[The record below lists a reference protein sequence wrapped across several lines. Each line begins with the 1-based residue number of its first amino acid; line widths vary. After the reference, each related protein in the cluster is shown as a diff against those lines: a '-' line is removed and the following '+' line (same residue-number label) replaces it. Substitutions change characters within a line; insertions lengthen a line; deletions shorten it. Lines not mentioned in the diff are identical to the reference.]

1 MKGKREY
8 IILIAVIVALLL
20 YLFLRKSERIRY
32 QLPELPNVA
41 GPEISK
47 IEIAKLNTSIIL
59 SKKDKR
65 WYITPQGY
73 PADNDKVKDMLA
85 IIGELT
91 LTDLVSE
98 SKNYNR
104 YDLSSDKK
112 ITVSAW
118 AEGDRLRREFE
129 VGKTAPSFRHTFI
142 KLAGDDRVYQARKN
156 FRSTFDQTVENLWDR
171 TVLSFDRTEIQEV
184 EITKGGQ
191 SIVFGR
197 KQIPVEVTTREK
209 VGEESHPSTKPEIVW
224 ESADGEK
231 GDESKL
237 NSLLTTLSN
246 LRCDRYIENR
256 KRDDFTN
263 PLYTMRLK
271 GMQEYTLAIFAKTD
285 KATKSRP
292 AVSSQ
297 SDFPF
302 LLADQQADK
311 IMRDPEEM
319 LEKAD
324 KP

>member
-1 MKGKREY
+1 MKVKRQY
-8 IILIAVIVALLL
+8 IILVAVIIALLL

-41 GPEISK
+41 GSEISK
-47 IEIAKLNTSIIL
+47 IEISKLNTSIIL
-59 SKKDKR
+59 SKQDKR
-65 WYITPQGY
+65 WFITPQGY
-73 PADNDKVKDMLA
+73 PADNGKVKDMLA
-85 IIGELT
+85 IIEELT
-91 LTDLVSE
+91 PTALVSE

-112 ITVSAW
+112 ITVKAW
-118 AEGDRLRREFE
+118 AGDTLRREFE
-129 VGKTAPSFRHTFI
+129 VGKVAPSFRHTFI
-142 KLAGDDRVYQARKN
+142 KLAGDDRVYHARKN
-156 FRSTFDQTVENLWDR
+156 FRRKFDQTVENLWDR
-171 TVLSFDRTEIQEV
+171 TVLSFDRNEIQEV
-184 EITKGGQ
+184 EITKGKQ
-191 SIVFGR
+191 SILFGR
-197 KQIPVEVTTREK
+197 KQIPVEVSAGQK
-209 VGEESHPSTKPEIVW
+209 GVDESQPPHKPETAW

-237 NSLLTTLSN
+237 NNLLTTLSN
-246 LRCDRYIENR
+246 LRCKRYIENR
-256 KRDDFTN
+256 KKDDFTN

-302 LLADQQADK
+302 LLADRQADN

>member
-1 MKGKREY
+1 MKAKKEY
-8 IILIAVIVALLL
+8 IILVAVILALLL
-20 YLFLRKSERIRY
+20 YLFLRRSDKIRY

-41 GPEISK
+41 GSEISK

-59 SKKDKR
+59 SKKDNR
-65 WYITPQGY
+65 WHITPQGY
-73 PADNDKVKDMLA
+73 PADNDKVKDMLD

-91 LTDLVSE
+91 PTDLVSE
-98 SKNYNR
+98 SKEYNR
-104 YDLSSDKK
+104 YDLSNDKK
-112 ITVSAW
+112 ITVRAW
-118 AEGDRLRREFE
+118 AGGDTLRREFE
-129 VGKTAPSFRHTFI
+129 VGKAAPSFRHTFI

-156 FRSTFDQTVENLWDR
+156 FRSKFDQTVENLWDR

-191 SIVFGR
+191 SILFGR
-197 KQIPVEVTTREK
+197 KQTPVEVTTREK
-209 VGEESHPSTKPEIVW
+209 ADEESHPPAKPEIVW

-237 NSLLTTLSN
+237 DSLLTTLSN
-246 LRCDRYIENR
+246 LRCEKYIENR
-256 KRDDFTN
+256 KKDGFTN

-271 GMQEYTLAIFAKTD
+271 GTQDLTLEIFVKTD
-285 KATKSRP
+285 KAAKNYP
-292 AVSSQ
+292 ATSSQ

-302 LLADQQADK
+302 FLADQQADN

-319 LEKAD
+319 LEKPD

>member
-118 AEGDRLRREFE
+118 AEGDRLRREF
-129 VGKTAPSFRHTFI
+129 
-142 KLAGDDRVYQARKN
+142 
-156 FRSTFDQTVENLWDR
+156 
-171 TVLSFDRTEIQEV
+171 
-184 EITKGGQ
+184 
-191 SIVFGR
+191 
-197 KQIPVEVTTREK
+197 
-209 VGEESHPSTKPEIVW
+209 
-224 ESADGEK
+224 
-231 GDESKL
+231 
-237 NSLLTTLSN
+237 
-246 LRCDRYIENR
+246 
-256 KRDDFTN
+256 
-263 PLYTMRLK
+263 
-271 GMQEYTLAIFAKTD
+271 
-285 KATKSRP
+285 
-292 AVSSQ
+292 
-297 SDFPF
+297 
-302 LLADQQADK
+302 
-311 IMRDPEEM
+311 
-319 LEKAD
+319 
-324 KP
+324 